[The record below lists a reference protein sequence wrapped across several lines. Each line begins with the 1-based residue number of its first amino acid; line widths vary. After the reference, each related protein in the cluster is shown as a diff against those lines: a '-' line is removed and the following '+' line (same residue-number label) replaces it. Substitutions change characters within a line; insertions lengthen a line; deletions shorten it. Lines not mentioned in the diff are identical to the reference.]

1 MKINEQIN
9 ATEVD
14 KSTLENMSVTD
25 SIKADKIV
33 TKNSSSSI
41 SVVKES
47 LAFESETKTG
57 VHGNAVTYTLEG
69 EFANDVEQENY
80 LTGKV
85 EHHTI
90 LNESEEILSKI
101 SALSRTASL
110 WSYIQIPEDD
120 PAPTKDIVCDV
131 SAVSWGEVIA
141 ARVRGKNHK
150 HKGTN
155 CDDWYEVR
163 VLPEEEAVCIAV
175 SDGIGSCDFS
185 RIGSK
190 VSCGTA
196 VDCLARQIHETY
208 PNIREKLS
216 NLPATEKEIR
226 EVLVPLVTRAAFHA
240 KNAVVSDFIWFRNKA
255 GFESLKEPDAD
266 YNKMAA
272 TLLLVVLIPVNDK
285 FLTVS
290 FQVGDGIIALVNSHA
305 EIFDKTVTL
314 LGYPD
319 RGEFAG
325 QTLPLTSLG
334 LKELEIPQ
342 RTTMVMHEKFDT
354 LLIMTDGVADDFL
367 PDRVLMDP
375 HVPELMSLYFSLIAN
390 GVIPSNCLNEGNYFS
405 SINLPPALSFPNP
418 KNNNVVDE
426 VPINYIWRILDTL
439 NLSLKDL
446 WQNQEILSQVASELQ
461 ISEEKI
467 HYRLASWLDNYVEKG
482 SFDDRT
488 LVIVRRN

>member
-9 ATEVD
+9 SNEVD
-14 KSTLENMSVTD
+14 KSTLENMVVTD
-25 SIKADKIV
+25 SIKADKSV
-33 TKNSSSSI
+33 TENSSSSI
-41 SVVKES
+41 SVVKGN

-57 VHGNAVTYTLEG
+57 VHGNTVTYTLEG
-69 EFANDVEQENY
+69 EFANE
-80 LTGKV
+80 V
-85 EHHTI
+85 EHNAV

-110 WSYIQIPEDD
+110 WRYIQIPEND

-141 ARVRGKNHK
+141 ARVRGKSHK

-190 VSCGTA
+190 VSCSTA

-208 PNIREKLS
+208 PNIQEKLS

-226 EVLVPLVTRAAFHA
+226 EILVPLVTRAAFHA

-255 GFESLKEPDAD
+255 GFESLKDPKAN
-266 YNKMAA
+266 YNNKMAA

-285 FLTVS
+285 FLVVS

-305 EIFDKTVTL
+305 ETFDKTVTL

-325 QTLPLTSLG
+325 QTLALTSLG

-367 PDRVLMDP
+367 PDRVLKDP
-375 HVPELMSLYFSLIAN
+375 HVPKLMSLYFSLVAN
-390 GVIPSNCLNEGNYFS
+390 GVIPSNCLDERNCFS
-405 SINLPPALSFPNP
+405 SIKLPPALSFPNP

-446 WQNQEILSQVASELQ
+446 WQNQAILAQVASSFQ
-461 ISEEKI
+461 ISEENI
-467 HYRLASWLDNYVEKG
+467 QYRLASWLDNYVERS

-488 LVIVRRN
+488 LVIVRRD